1 METGLAEL
9 RKLPAVDRL
18 VEDTIVYG
26 PVDAP
31 HDVVVAAAR
40 TVLDRTRTTVRAGAA
55 APAHEALI
63 AQVIDEIDR
72 LFQPSLRPVINAT
85 GVIIH
90 TNLGRAPL
98 SQAARLA
105 LDALSSGYSNLEYNL
120 TQGTRGARDVH
131 AADLL
136 CRLTGAEAAMVVNN
150 NAAAVFLTLAALA
163 TGRDVVISRGQ
174 LVEIGGGFRIPDVL
188 RASGAQLVEVGT
200 TNRTHPHDY
209 QAAIGPQ
216 TAALMRVHYSNFR
229 QVGFT
234 TEVGL
239 VELAALAHAHG
250 LPVFDDLGSGTLLDT
265 APFGLKSEPTVPAS
279 VAAGADVV
287 TFSGDKL
294 LGGPQA
300 GIIVGRAALIA
311 QLKSHPLARALRV
324 DKLTLAALN
333 ATLLH
338 YVRGE
343 ALDAI
348 PVWRMIRAD
357 LVSLRARVD
366 HWVQRVRT
374 VGLPASSVPLASTV
388 GGGSLPGETLPSW
401 GLALDVLAPQQW
413 VARLRAGSP
422 AVVARVSDAQ
432 VLFDARTVLPEQD
445 DDLLGAIQTLWQ
457 SQ

>member
-366 HWVQRVRT
+366 HWIQRVRT

>member
-265 APFGLKSEPTVPAS
+265 APFGLKSEPTVPTS

-366 HWVQRVRT
+366 HWVQRMRT